1 MIRLNNETRQQYIQ
15 AIVDS
20 LHDSQIEQFRDVFLE
35 IHPQDQVDIFNQ
47 FDETLRKRCYEFLS
61 PREFALIFEGLSLK
75 NQLVSFGELDARY
88 FSEVFNNMFTD
99 DVGYFLKG
107 IDVRKQDEIL
117 SQMDEEQAK
126 KIRTLLAYEPET
138 AGSIMTKE
146 FVSIKATDQAEYV
159 IEQLRED
166 APSAEIIYYND
177 VVNEVGEL
185 VGVVSLRDLITA
197 KLDDV
202 IEDVMLKNVI
212 SVDEQ
217 MDQEEVAL
225 TIQKYD
231 LLAVPVVS
239 KDERLL
245 GIVTVDDVMDILEEE
260 TTEDFGELSA
270 VKGATDLDIGS
281 FEAAKKRSPWIVALM
296 FFGLLT
302 AGVIGQFEETLEQVV
317 LLAAFVP
324 MI

>member
-1 MIRLNNETRQQYIQ
+1 
-15 AIVDS
+15 
-20 LHDSQIEQFRDVFLE
+20 
-35 IHPQDQVDIFNQ
+35 
-47 FDETLRKRCYEFLS
+47 
-61 PREFALIFEGLSLK
+61 
-75 NQLVSFGELDARY
+75 
-88 FSEVFNNMFTD
+88 MFTD

-159 IEQLRED
+159 IEQLREE
-166 APSAEIIYYND
+166 APSAEIIYYNY

-231 LLAVPVVS
+231 LLAVPVIS

-245 GIVTVDDVMDILEEE
+245 GIVTVDDVIDILEDE
-260 TTEDFGELSA
+260 TTEDFGEISA
-270 VKGATDLDIGS
+270 AKGATDVNLS
-281 FEAAKKRSPWIVALM
+281 AFTAAKMRLPWIVALM
-296 FFGLLT
+296 FLGLIT
-302 AGVIGQFEETLEQVV
+302 AGVFGSFEETLEKVV
-317 LLAAFVP
+317 ILAAFVP
-324 MI
+324 MIMDSAGNVGTQSLTVAVRGLALGTVEKDNFWRMIRREFSTGVIIGLASMLAITLIIPIFYQGNWMIALVVGV